1 MSRRLAGGG
10 AVVIIALALALYGAS
25 SLVRVLHM
33 RGEMDAMEKDVA
45 ALRLQTEKLANTVER
60 LRTDPLFVEKLA
72 REDLGLVREGETVL
86 KFPSQGR

>member
-1 MSRRLAGGG
+1 MNRRLAGGG
-10 AVVIIALALALYGAS
+10 AVVIVAVALALYGAS

-45 ALRLQTEKLANTVER
+45 ALRLQTEKLADTVER

>member
-1 MSRRLAGGG
+1 VSRRLVGGV
-10 AVVIIALALALYGAS
+10 ALLVIALALAAYGGA

-45 ALRLQTEKLANTVER
+45 ALRRQTDKLADTVER
-60 LRTDPLFVEKLA
+60 LRTDPLVVEKFA

-86 KFPSQGR
+86 KFPSHGR

>member
-1 MSRRLAGGG
+1 VRRRLVGGV
-10 AVVIIALALALYGAS
+10 ALIVIALALAIYGGS

-33 RGEMDAMEKDVA
+33 RGEMEAMEKDVA
-45 ALRLQTEKLANTVER
+45 TLRLQTEKLAATVER

>member
-1 MSRRLAGGG
+1 VNRRLAGGG
-10 AVVIIALALALYGAS
+10 AVVIVAVALALYGAS

-45 ALRLQTEKLANTVER
+45 ALRLQTEKLADTVER